1 MTRHG
6 PPRPPSR
13 SGDPWDTVPGVQ
25 VLRMITVLR
34 RTGIDAEPTLAEFG
48 LPADLRSDTPV
59 ETRRM
64 VAWMEHLLARH
75 PHRGLGLLYG
85 EMTNPL
91 DLGIVGHTIA
101 SATSLGQAL
110 DAWTAYIHLVRP
122 LIETRIVHHDDVV
135 EVQFIEREPTPYG
148 RAMRA
153 FWQEGK
159 LAGWALALR
168 RLTGVSNGLV
178 EVHCAFPDPQLPDRY
193 REVFGCPVYH
203 DRPQT
208 LLRFPR
214 AMLDLPLPHSHD
226 EAHRLCEAQC
236 VTLNEEMEAAT
247 STTAAVRRLLLRD
260 PTRLPELGPVA
271 EALGMSAR
279 TLRRKLGDE
288 QTRFTDVLHE
298 VRMRAACDYLRTTTE
313 PVGHIATQLGFSDES
328 AFGRAFRRTYA
339 VTPRAY
345 RARPPAIAS

>member
-1 MTRHG
+1 
-6 PPRPPSR
+6 
-13 SGDPWDTVPGVQ
+13 
-25 VLRMITVLR
+25 MITAQR
-34 RTGIDAEPTLAEFG
+34 RVGIDVTPTLAEFG
-48 LPADLRSDTPV
+48 LPADLRADTPV

-75 PHRGLGLLYG
+75 PQRGFGLLYG
-85 EMTNPL
+85 ELTNPL

-110 DAWTAYIHLVRP
+110 DTWTAYMHLVRP
-122 LIETRIVHHDDVV
+122 LIDTRIVHHDDTV
-135 EVQFIEREPTPYG
+135 EVQFIERQPAPYG
-148 RAMRA
+148 QAMRT

-159 LAGWALALR
+159 LAGWGLALR
-168 RLTGVSNGLV
+168 RLTGGASPLL
-178 EVHCAFPDPQLPDRY
+178 EVHCAYPDPQLPERY
-193 REVFGCPVYH
+193 REIFGCPVWH
-203 DRPQT
+203 DRPRT

-214 AMLDLPLPHSHD
+214 ALLDLPLPHSHD

-236 VTLNEEMEAAT
+236 ATLNDEMEAAT
-247 STTAAVRRLLLRD
+247 STTAAVRRLLQRD

-298 VRMRAACDYLRTTTE
+298 VRMRAACDYLRTTSE

-339 VTPRAY
+339 ITPRAY
-345 RARPPAIAS
+345 RAKPEAIPG